1 MLEVNNIERG
11 REREIGKD
19 KGWSR
24 MSEREEVKVKKNI
37 TGFFDTK
44 VIFKLFSVANM
55 GHFEKWM

>member
-1 MLEVNNIERG
+1 
-11 REREIGKD
+11 
-19 KGWSR
+19 

-55 GHFEKWM
+55 GHFEK